1 MEAPRSLSYRGD
13 AGEMQAR
20 CGRDVGEMQ
29 ARCRGDAGEVYVSM
43 EAPSS
48 LSSPGE
54 LWLSNLIE
62 TYLPKRL
69 LLWLRCVFALPSA
82 SSSGF
87 DCTIRSGL
95 GLGLGVGLGLGLGLG
110 WQP

>member
-1 MEAPRSLSYRGD
+1 MD
-13 AGEMQAR
+13 
-20 CGRDVGEMQ
+20 
-29 ARCRGDAGEVYVSM
+29 
-43 EAPSS
+43 APSS

-54 LWLSNLIE
+54 LCVSNLIE

-95 GLGLGVGLGLGLGLG
+95 GLGVGVGVGVGLGVGLGLGLAN
-110 WQP
+110 PEP